1 MFWSGVHSNFNR
13 ARNFP
18 RLYEH
23 EPSCTIYKNRK
34 INSTLQAHQW
44 SDDLYIAMVTRLVN
58 GKDSSS
64 DDNLIDPLFPNDF
77 ESDCWICE
85 SKQEST

>member
-1 MFWSGVHSNFNR
+1 MFWSGAHCNFNR

-34 INSTLQAHQW
+34 INSTLQAHQR
-44 SDDLYIAMVTRLVN
+44 SDDLDIAIYQPSYHC
-58 GKDSSS
+58 KDSSS